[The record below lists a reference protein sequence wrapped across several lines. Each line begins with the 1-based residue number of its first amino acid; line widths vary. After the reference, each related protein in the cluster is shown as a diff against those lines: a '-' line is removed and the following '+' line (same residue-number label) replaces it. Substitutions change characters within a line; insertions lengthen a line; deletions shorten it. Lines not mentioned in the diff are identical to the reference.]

1 MLQISVYVLIYL
13 YKNLYIFSIYYI
25 LIKYILYIEKTV
37 TTVTTVTN
45 RITEPF
51 VSVTVVKT
59 SWTQL
64 LQTVTNGFVEPN
76 HLEQR

>member
-1 MLQISVYVLIYL
+1 MRVYKMLQLRGYVLIYL
-13 YKNLYIFSIYYI
+13 YKKFIHFSIYYI

-59 SWTQL
+59 S
-64 LQTVTNGFVEPN
+64 
-76 HLEQR
+76 